1 MDKLAI
7 KGGQPCISGSFPTK
21 LLGVALY
28 GEEEMRELA
37 DVIGRKAPF
46 RHYGLSYPDKVK
58 RFEEMVSKRFE
69 TPYALAVSSGSAALF
84 CAAASIGLE
93 PGDEVIL
100 PTLTWYSD
108 FGCIVNAGATPVFAG
123 IDETLNLD
131 PADFEARITPKTKA
145 VIVVHY
151 QGGAASMDEILYI
164 AKARGIVVIE
174 DFSQAFG
181 GEYKGK
187 RLGTLGDIG
196 VASFQMNKMITAGEG
211 GLMITT
217 HQAFYERAVRYH
229 DLGVVRSVFEER
241 FADAEL
247 CDEDRSF
254 SGNQYRMSELAGAV
268 LCAQFEK
275 LDGILK
281 KCSRYHS
288 YIKNALSGSKRFS
301 FRPTERGECGITVFI
316 RFNSCEDARHFT
328 EAVIAEGVPVGP
340 SSACVNM
347 LTFKQIVNKRVM
359 FPKMPPFAPGSPGQN
374 VVYEDVDLME
384 ATDEMINRHLAI
396 GIGPLYDDKN
406 IEDIITAIKKVD
418 SLL

>member
-1 MDKLAI
+1 MK
-7 KGGQPCISGSFPTK
+7 
-21 LLGVALY
+21 
-28 GEEEMRELA
+28 ELA
-37 DVIGRKAPF
+37 DVIHRKTPF
-46 RHYGLSYPDKVK
+46 RHYGLSCPDKVK
-58 RFEEMVSKRFE
+58 RFEEMVSKRLE

-84 CAAASIGLE
+84 CAVASIGLV

-100 PTLTWYSD
+100 STLSWYSN

-131 PADFEARITPKTKA
+131 PADFKARITPKTKA

-151 QGGAASMDEILYI
+151 QGGAARMDEILHI
-164 AKARGIVVIE
+164 ARTHNIIVIE
-174 DFSQAFG
+174 DVSQAFG
-181 GEYKGK
+181 GEYRGK
-187 RLGTLGDIG
+187 KLGTLGDIG

-211 GLMITT
+211 GVMITS
-217 HQAFYERAVRYH
+217 HRAFYERAVRYH

-241 FADAEL
+241 LDDAEL
-247 CDEDRSF
+247 CNDNRSF

-281 KCSRYHS
+281 RCGRYHTH
-288 YIKNALSGSKRFS
+288 IINELSASKRFS
-301 FRPTERGECGITVFI
+301 FRPTEHGECGITLFI
-316 RFNSCEDARHFT
+316 RFNSCEEARNFT

-347 LTFKQIVNKRVM
+347 LTVKQVVDKRVI
-359 FPKMPPFAPGSPGQN
+359 FPHMPPFAPGSPGRSI
-374 VVYEDVDLME
+374 VYEDVDLKE

-406 IEDIITAIKKVD
+406 IEDIIMAIKKVD